1 MGKKEAQKY
10 IQMIE
15 DETDPDKI
23 QILELDIQRELGLDP
38 KDLKD
43 DVVKKMG
50 VAIWVECFLAM
61 KF

>member
-43 DVVKKMG
+43 DVVKKRQS
-50 VAIWVECFLAM
+50 
-61 KF
+61 